1 MQNLLFTQNEGIGV
15 VTLNRPQA
23 LNATNMELF
32 AELEECQTRIEKDR
46 SIRAVVINASGEH
59 FTVGVDLHMLKQVD
73 SQFILDSLSW
83 LQRLYSRWQEMP
95 VPVIAAVQ
103 GLCYGSGVE
112 LILGCDMR
120 VASEDAR
127 FAIPEVRFGLS
138 PDMGGTVRLTKLVG
152 IGQAKRLIMGCEEI
166 DAAEALR
173 IGLIEVMVLR
183 CQLMERAMKIAEKMA
198 ALPPAAVRFAK
209 KGINLAA
216 ESSVMAG
223 LLFEQAQST
232 FCCGTEDF
240 NEAVNAFLEKRK
252 PVFKGR

>member
-1 MQNLLFTQNEGIGV
+1 MQHLLFAKNEGIGV

-32 AELEECQTRIEKDR
+32 AELEECQTQIEKDH
-46 SIRAVVINASGEH
+46 SIRAVVINATGEH
-59 FTVGVDLHMLKQVD
+59 FSVGVDLNMLKQVD
-73 SQFILDSLSW
+73 YQFILDSLSW
-83 LQRLYSRWQEMP
+83 LQRLYTRWQEMP
-95 VPVIAAVQ
+95 IPVIAAVQ

-120 VASEDAR
+120 VAAEDAR

-152 IGQAKRLIMGCEEI
+152 IGRAKRLIMGCEEI

-183 CQLMERAMKIAEKMA
+183 CQLKWSG
-198 ALPPAAVRFAK
+198 P
-209 KGINLAA
+209 
-216 ESSVMAG
+216 
-223 LLFEQAQST
+223 
-232 FCCGTEDF
+232 
-240 NEAVNAFLEKRK
+240 
-252 PVFKGR
+252 

>member
-1 MQNLLFTQNEGIGV
+1 MQHLLFTQNEGIGV

-32 AELEECQTRIEKDR
+32 AELEECQTRIAQDR
-46 SIRAVVINASGEH
+46 SIRAVVVSATGEH
-59 FTVGVDLHMLKQVD
+59 FTVGVDLNMLKQVD
-73 SQFILDSLSW
+73 SQFILDRLSW

-183 CQLMERAMKIAEKMA
+183 CQLMERAMRIAEKMA
-198 ALPPAAVRFAK
+198 ALPPAAIRFAK
-209 KGINLAA
+209 QGINLAA

-240 NEAVNAFLEKRK
+240 SEAVNAFLEKRK
-252 PVFKGR
+252 PVFSGR